1 MGLNITVSRYDVGKC
16 PHCGKPIK
24 GTFRDYVV
32 SGGRAC
38 KEYLEEIGYYAPY
51 EIREKNP
58 ERDFYGKDMTL
69 TAEQAKLLA
78 VFAKDHEL
86 YSWVSIV
93 ALVDYAIENGE
104 FVVINADW

>member
-1 MGLNITVSRYDVGKC
+1 MGFDITISRYDVGKC

-24 GTFRDYVV
+24 GTIRDYVE
-32 SGGRAC
+32 SGGRVW

-51 EIREKNP
+51 EIREKEP

-69 TAEQAKLLA
+69 TTEQAKSLA
-78 VFAKDHEL
+78 AFSRVRDV

-93 ALVDYAIENGE
+93 GLVDCAIENGD